1 MYFILGT
8 YAETMKVISDNLGFD
23 NTGSTIA
30 AKCLDFLWIYGMKE
44 NEANRVVIETKRP
57 TLS

>member
-1 MYFILGT
+1 
-8 YAETMKVISDNLGFD
+8 MKVISDNLGFD